1 MQFHDFVDNFQYG
14 MKHQMRGAT
23 QAQQGMTLQIT
34 LIEFSW
40 GHHDFTPSFWAS
52 FHPHPLFEWGLPSN
66 EILLNLGMNCWNS
79 ALNAQG
85 SRVIIVVGQVA
96 EVKIYVTGVEGLM
109 EEGVKTGWNSVYHQK
124 NWCFSQLP
132 SPLNANVLFCWFFL
146 NLTRFW
152 TKLRVLVLCFPHFT
166 ENSNSLS
173 SLEI

>member
-1 MQFHDFVDNFQYG
+1 

-124 NWCFSQLP
+124 KIGAFLSCPPPLMLMYFFAGCFWISPGFGPNSGCWCCVFLP
-132 SPLNANVLFCWFFL
+132 KTLIA
-146 NLTRFW
+146 
-152 TKLRVLVLCFPHFT
+152 
-166 ENSNSLS
+166 
-173 SLEI
+173 